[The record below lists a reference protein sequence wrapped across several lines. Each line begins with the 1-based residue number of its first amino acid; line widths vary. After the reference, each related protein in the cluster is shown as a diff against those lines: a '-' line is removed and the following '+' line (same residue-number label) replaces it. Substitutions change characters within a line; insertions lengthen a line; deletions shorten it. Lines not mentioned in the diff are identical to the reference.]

1 MHPLDIC
8 SSILECKDESLTERM
23 QAIYRHHNKESP
35 MLEGD
40 ELARFTLD
48 KYKAAITKRPD
59 EMSDGMLLQVM
70 RPFNQVS
77 EH

>member
-1 MHPLDIC
+1 MQPLDIC

-23 QAIYRHHNKESP
+23 QAIYRHHNKEAP

-40 ELARFTLD
+40 ELARFVLG

-59 EMSDGMLLQVM
+59 EMSDEMLFLVM
-70 RPFNQVS
+70 RPSDKVS